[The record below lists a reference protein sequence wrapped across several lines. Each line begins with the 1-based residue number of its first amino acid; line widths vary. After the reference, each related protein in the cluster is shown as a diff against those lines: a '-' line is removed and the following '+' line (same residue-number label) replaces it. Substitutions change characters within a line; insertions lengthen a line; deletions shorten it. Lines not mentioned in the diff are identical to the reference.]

1 MREAL
6 GLAWLALLAA
16 SPAEPLS
23 AQMAA
28 EGGARPPV
36 KEARAVRVERP
47 PVVDGRLDDEA
58 WRGAHVLSD
67 FIQKQPV
74 EGAPPTERT
83 EVAITYDAEA
93 LYVGARMFSHDP
105 ASIQAFVTRRDNG
118 GQSQHIWISFDTY
131 LDGRTAYSFGIT
143 ASGVRL
149 DWYHPRDSET
159 DIDATFDPVWQ
170 GKARVDS
177 AGWTAELRIPFSQLR
192 FTDQPVQ
199 TWGMNFDRWIPERNE
214 DVFWIPVPTSE
225 QGWSSR
231 MGRLTGIE
239 GIRPSRR
246 VELLPYTAT
255 ATTLREAPDPGN
267 PFDAAASGTV
277 RAGADLKMGLGPNL
291 TLEGTINPD
300 FGQVEADP
308 AVVNLSAYET
318 FFDERRPFF
327 TEGARLF
334 SGGGH
339 FYSRRIGQAPGGP
352 ADGDYVDRPRTST
365 ILGAAKLTGRTAGGL
380 SVGALAATTARE
392 RAQTYDAATNSYGS
406 AEVAAPTGFA
416 ITRLQQEFGRDAST
430 AGVVLA
436 ATRRDLE
443 PGSALAARFHRT
455 AVTGGG
461 DWELRS
467 AGGTYVLN
475 GGVGLSYVEGDSAAI
490 LRTQRSSARYYQR
503 PDADHVEVD
512 PTRTSLLGYAA
523 RLGVAKNNGRHWLWD
538 VSGYV
543 ESPGW
548 ELNDAGRLGTAD
560 EVGAFGYLTYRE
572 TRPGRLFQNY
582 SVTFASEN
590 LFNSDLDRQFAAV
603 RTDLNLTYRNFWRTT
618 LTGWV
623 DLRSQDQFLTRGGPS
638 MGTPLAPVVIASL
651 DNGFAA
657 KTRWRGR
664 VYYGWN
670 ELDGL
675 TYRLS
680 GGISIRPGPRW
691 NLSIDPNYLRYINP
705 RQYVTELPNGP
716 AATFGRRYVFAYVDQ
731 STWLASIRLNYAL
744 KPDLTLEFYG
754 EPFAA
759 SGRFYD
765 HGELVAARSRDL
777 RTYGSSGTTIS
788 RQPDGSFA
796 VTDGG
801 DGFTLPAL
809 DFNVRSFRSN
819 LVLRWEWRAG
829 STLYLVWQQD
839 RSSEM
844 ATGELVRPLS
854 LFDAVTRP
862 GDNFLALKISYW
874 LAPN

>member
-1 MREAL
+1 ML
-6 GLAWLALLAA
+6 GRAGLVTLVVTGLVG
-16 SPAEPLS
+16 PARAQS
-23 AQMAA
+23 A
-28 EGGARPPV
+28 GAPVGPV
-36 KEARAVRVERP
+36 KEARAARVEQA
-47 PVVDGRLDDEA
+47 PVVDGRLDDTA
-58 WRGAHVLSD
+58 WQTARFFSD
-67 FIQKQPV
+67 FVQKQPV

-83 EVAITYDAEA
+83 EVAIVYDEDA
-93 LYVGARMFSHDP
+93 LYVGARMFSRDP
-105 ASIQAFVTRRDNG
+105 KTIQAFVTRRDNG

-131 LDGRTAYSFGIT
+131 RDGRTAYSFGIT

-159 DIDATFDPVWQ
+159 DIDDSFDPVWD

-199 TWGMNFDRWIPERNE
+199 VWGMNVDRWIPERNE

-231 MGRLTGIE
+231 MGRLVGIE

-255 ATTLREAPDPGN
+255 ATTIRENPDRAN
-267 PFDAAASGTV
+267 PFDGAASGTV
-277 RAGADLKMGLGPNL
+277 RVGADLKMGLGPNL
-291 TLEGTINPD
+291 TLEGTVNPD

-308 AVVNLSAYET
+308 AVVNLSAFEV

-327 TEGARLF
+327 TEGSRLLSANEQF
-334 SGGGH
+334 
-339 FYSRRIGQAPGGP
+339 FYSRRIGQAPTGP
-352 ADGDYVDRPRTST
+352 APGDYVDRPPTST

-380 SVGALAATTARE
+380 SVGALAAVTGREHAR
-392 RAQTYDAATNSYGS
+392 TYDEATGAFGS
-406 AEVAAPTGFA
+406 TEVATPTGYA
-416 ITRLQQEFGRDAST
+416 VARLQQEFGPSAST
-430 AGVVLA
+430 AGLILTG
-436 ATRRDLE
+436 TRRALE
-443 PGSALAARFHRT
+443 PGSVLAQRLHRS
-455 AVTGGG
+455 AVTGLS
-461 DWELRS
+461 DMELRF
-467 AGGTYVLN
+467 ANGTYVLS
-475 GGVGLSYVEGDSAAI
+475 GALGFSYVEGDSYAI
-490 LRTQRSSARYYQR
+490 LRTQRSSARYFQR
-503 PDADHVEVD
+503 PDADHVELD
-512 PTRTSLLGYAA
+512 PWRTSLTGYAA
-523 RLGVAKNNGRHWLWD
+523 QVGLSKRNGRHWLWD
-538 VSGYV
+538 ADAFI
-543 ESPGW
+543 ESPGL
-548 ELNDAGRLGTAD
+548 ELNDAGRIATAD
-560 EVGAFGYLTYRE
+560 GGGAFASVTYRE
-572 TRPGRLFQNY
+572 TRPGSVFQNY
-582 SVTFASEN
+582 SIRLGSEN
-590 LFNSDLDRQFAAV
+590 AFNTAFERQFGAL
-603 RTDLNLTYRNFWRTT
+603 RTDVNVTYRNFWRTT

-623 DLRSQDQFLTRGGPS
+623 DVRAQDQFATRGGPS

-664 VYYGWN
+664 IYYGWN

-691 NLSIDPNYLRYINP
+691 NLSVDPNYLRYINP
-705 RQYVTELPNGP
+705 RQYVTELAGGP
-716 AATFGRRYVFAYVDQ
+716 ASTFGRRYVFAFVDQ

-765 HGELVAARSRDL
+765 HGELAAARSRDL
-777 RTYGSSGTTIS
+777 RTYGTDGTIIAQQT
-788 RQPDGSFA
+788 DGSLA
-796 VTDGG
+796 VTDGA

-819 LVLRWEWRAG
+819 LVLRWEWRPG

-839 RSSEM
+839 RSS
-844 ATGELVRPLS
+844 ATAVGDLVRPLS
-854 LFDAVTRP
+854 LFDAVGKA
-862 GDNFLALKISYW
+862 GDNFLALKVSYW
-874 LAPN
+874 VSPN